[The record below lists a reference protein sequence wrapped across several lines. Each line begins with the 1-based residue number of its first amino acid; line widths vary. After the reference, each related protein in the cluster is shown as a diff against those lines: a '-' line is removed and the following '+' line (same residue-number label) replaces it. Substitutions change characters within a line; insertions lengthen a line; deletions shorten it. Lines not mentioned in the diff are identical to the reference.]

1 MSAIYRRDAYVA
13 NKTQTGELKLEEN
26 LSATAYLALIRFLR
40 REKLAEKPDLLE
52 RVKNVITDTMP
63 YRAAFKQKR
72 FVEQLTCP
80 EEKFES
86 MIFEK
91 NSYNEWRDPQIY
103 RMARHKLGMR
113 VSNAD

>member
-1 MSAIYRRDAYVA
+1 MSAIYRRDAYAA

-80 EEKFES
+80 EEK
-86 MIFEK
+86 I
-91 NSYNEWRDPQIY
+91 
-103 RMARHKLGMR
+103 
-113 VSNAD
+113 